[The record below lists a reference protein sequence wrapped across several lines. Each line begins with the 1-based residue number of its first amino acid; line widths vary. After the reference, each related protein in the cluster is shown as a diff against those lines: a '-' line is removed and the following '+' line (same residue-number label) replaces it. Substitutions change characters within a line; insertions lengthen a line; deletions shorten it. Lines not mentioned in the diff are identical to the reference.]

1 MGIIGSAF
9 VGYNRVYGAGND
21 RSIVTDFIADS
32 MFYYNLTDNYTSGD
46 TTVTDLSPNG
56 FDASVIAPTTYG
68 VDGTEKYLTTP
79 DYNGAGYISCNGNNV
94 EDADFSSTGVSVQHW
109 IKPRLGH
116 NPNNPP
122 YLTGWPQS
130 MLQIGQGGRVPFDMS
145 YTATPGTQLTSLKDS
160 FTVTLGNKGDS
171 NGQSQTF
178 TYIYGSSPSTI
189 TNEWRLFSLVWDC
202 GNSYEMYI
210 DGALVKSG
218 TTDKTWEGTH
228 SLDYT
233 TTGLAYGAST
243 GFRSTAKWNTS
254 MLIAD
259 KLTAAEIATY
269 YNQTKG
275 VFGK

>member
-9 VGYNRVYGAGND
+9 VGYTRVYGAGGN
-21 RSIVTDFIADS
+21 RSIANDFIADS

-56 FDASVIAPTTYG
+56 LNASVVAPTTYG
-68 VDGTEKYLTTP
+68 TDGTEKYLTTP
-79 DYNGAGYISCNGNNV
+79 DYNGAGYIQLSGTNI
-94 EDADFSSTGVSVQHW
+94 EDADFSSTGVSIQHW
-109 IKPRLGH
+109 IKPKLGH
-116 NPNNPP
+116 SPNNPP
-122 YLTGWPQS
+122 YFTGFPQPMFS
-130 MLQIGQGGRVPFDMS
+130 VGQGGRVPFRMS
-145 YTATPGTQLTSLKDS
+145 YTATPASAYSLNDQ
-160 FTVTLGNKGDS
+160 FTVILGNKSDS
-171 NGQSQTF
+171 NEQAESH
-178 TYIYGSSPSTI
+178 TYVYGASPSTI

-218 TTDKTWEGTH
+218 TTSKNWEGINTF
-228 SLDYT
+228 DYT
-233 TTGLAYGAST
+233 TTGLGFNGT
-243 GFRSTAKWNTS
+243 GFASEGNWNTS

-259 KLTAAEIATY
+259 KLTAEEIATY